1 MKHLITSILLLF
13 LTNSVF
19 SQQRKLEQVDDN
31 LYHYTISEGGKISQS
46 GYYKLINGEYQ
57 EHGNWK
63 DHKFK
68 TVAYFENGK
77 MLWIKPNGKEKY
89 TYKDMELHRLRYKVS
104 KLEELVTLRKRP

>member
-68 TVAYFENGK
+68 TLAYFVNGK
-77 MLWIKPNGKEKY
+77 MLWIKPNGKEKISDKQLEIY
-89 TYKDMELHRLRYKVS
+89 RLKNRIA
-104 KLEELVTLRKRP
+104 KLEQLVVSNK